1 MFIKEDNT
9 YNDIR
14 EKSLL
19 QWLEEMEQHEDVA
32 VRSGVRLCREYMQYL
47 KEQNKRLEEISLRV
61 PQITKIMAEL
71 KDKGFEFSDG
81 ILTVEQALEEILT
94 LLKKEGKVW

>member
-19 QWLEEMEQHEDVA
+19 QWLAEMEQHEDIA
-32 VRSGVRLCREYMQYL
+32 VRGGVKLCREYMQYL
-47 KEQNKRLEEISLRV
+47 KGENEKLKEEN
-61 PQITKIMAEL
+61 EL
-71 KDKGFEFSDG
+71 KNYY
-81 ILTVEQALEEILT
+81 
-94 LLKKEGKVW
+94 LKKMAK

>member
-19 QWLEEMEQHEDVA
+19 QWLEEMEHHEDIA
-32 VRSGVRLCREYMQYL
+32 VRGGVKLCREYMQYL
-47 KEQNKRLEEISLRV
+47 KDKNEKLKEEN
-61 PQITKIMAEL
+61 EL
-71 KDKGFEFSDG
+71 KN
-81 ILTVEQALEEILT
+81 TY
-94 LLKKEGKVW
+94 LKKLAKRDA

>member
-1 MFIKEDNT
+1 MFGVEDNT

-32 VRSGVRLCREYMQYL
+32 VRCGVRLARDYMEYL
-47 KEQNKRLEEISLRV
+47 KEENEKLRREYDV
-61 PQITKIMAEL
+61 
-71 KDKGFEFSDG
+71 KDKY
-81 ILTVEQALEEILT
+81 
-94 LLKKEGKVW
+94 LKKLSDRE

>member
-1 MFIKEDNT
+1 MFGTEDHT

-32 VRSGVRLCREYMQYL
+32 VRCGVRLARDYMEYL
-47 KEQNKRLEEISLRV
+47 KEENEKLRRECDV
-61 PQITKIMAEL
+61 
-71 KDKGFEFSDG
+71 KDKY
-81 ILTVEQALEEILT
+81 
-94 LLKKEGKVW
+94 LKKLSGRA